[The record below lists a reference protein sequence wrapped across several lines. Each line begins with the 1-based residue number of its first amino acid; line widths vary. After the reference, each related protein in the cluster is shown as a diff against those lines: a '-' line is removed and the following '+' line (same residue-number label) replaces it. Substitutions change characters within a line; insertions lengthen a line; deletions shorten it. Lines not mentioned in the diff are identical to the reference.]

1 MNHKNITLNMPVY
14 NVKYRQNLTRQNLN
28 NKDIVK
34 VSKTAYADEPL
45 ITSLTFKGNIAKVS
59 AFLPDVRKLFSHKKA
74 EAAASSV
81 ISEAAKKLKVR
92 GTDIDAITSD
102 EEYVKLLEKLKQ
114 SKHWKSAWEPK
125 DSNVYEQGLM
135 PYVGDCDIHGYINTF
150 LRKFDPNSHS
160 EELDFFLA
168 LYPPEVLRDY
178 IKLLD
183 YALKKLDDKA
193 GVYSGS
199 VYRYGLISNRLIDGI
214 ATQKGYL
221 STSQTADALVDMG
234 VKQSLFGE
242 QPFNIIQVKKGHK
255 IIDAQKGI
263 RYDNKYTT
271 QNYLDEEEILMD
283 PGARFELLNELTP
296 EMERLKQE
304 FEAKLEHK
312 LGCNPHDESM
322 YRLYFWK
329 EV

>member
-14 NVKYRQNLTRQNLN
+14 NVKYRQNLTKKNLH

-45 ITSLTFKGNIAKVS
+45 MTSLTFKGNIAKVS

-74 EAAASSV
+74 EAIASSV
-81 ISEAAKKLKVR
+81 MGEAAKKLKVR

-135 PYVGDCDIHGYINTF
+135 PYVGHCDIHGYINTF
-150 LRKFDPNSHS
+150 LRKFDPNIHD
-160 EELDFFLA
+160 EHLDFFLA
-168 LYPPEVLRDY
+168 PYPPEVLRDY
-178 IKLLD
+178 IQLLD
-183 YALKKLDDKA
+183 YALKKLDDKF
-193 GVYSGS
+193 GVYSGT
-199 VYRYGLISNRLIDGI
+199 VYRYGLITDWLIDGI

-221 STSQTADALVDMG
+221 STSQTVDALVDMG
-234 VKQSLFGE
+234 VKHPLCE
-242 QPFNIIQVKKGHK
+242 QPFNIIQIKKGHK
-255 IIDAQKGI
+255 VIDAQKGI
-263 RYDNKYTT
+263 KYDGKYSK
-271 QNYLDEEEILMD
+271 QNYVYEEEILMD

-304 FEAKLEHK
+304 FETK
-312 LGCNPHDESM
+312 LGRELDCNLHNKSM
-322 YRLYFWK
+322 YRLYFWR